1 MLRPNVVKP
10 KAVRPVNSIGISYSL
25 STSPEITNVCKRLSM
40 DNINNDVSTID
51 ELSDEYLKS
60 ILDVHRELSEPIF
73 AGKWKAPIERPE
85 APALV
90 DTQVL

>member
-1 MLRPNVVKP
+1 
-10 KAVRPVNSIGISYSL
+10 
-25 STSPEITNVCKRLSM
+25 M